1 MEEPSC
7 TVRLTTR
14 RGLARLVD
22 FAGLTQC
29 STGLRVND
37 LPDDRSPLAM
47 AMAWTSRI
55 MTIAVEMVLPSLLG
69 IWADRRLGTGM
80 LFVVLGAILGFT
92 MGMWHLL
99 ILAKASSQSKSSRP
113 SDEDKRDRSKR

>member
-1 MEEPSC
+1 
-7 TVRLTTR
+7 
-14 RGLARLVD
+14 
-22 FAGLTQC
+22 
-29 STGLRVND
+29 
-37 LPDDRSPLAM
+37 
-47 AMAWTSRI
+47 MAWTSRI
-55 MTIAVEMVLPSLLG
+55 MTIALEMVLPSLLG

-99 ILAKASSQSKSSRP
+99 ILAKASAQSSRP